1 MYVCSPILLHYS
13 SVNKRTPSKKKKKKS
28 KNSLLVLQP
37 PGLTIVEQQNY
48 KRAE

>member
-13 SVNKRTPSKKKKKKS
+13 SVNKRNPSKKKKKS
-28 KNSLLVLQP
+28 KNSLLALQP
-37 PGLTIVEQQNY
+37 PGLTVVEQQNY